1 MDLDCLVDALW
12 AHISASEAAMG
23 ALTHDCAISAPSLI
37 WWTSASVSLE
47 THAGSEVRKVK
58 QINNR
63 ANLAKNRLLIARWHH
78 DGERRSRKAL
88 TKFCSPI

>member
-1 MDLDCLVDALW
+1 SGPTHRANSQFDPVQLTGSPLDLDCLVDALW

-63 ANLAKNRLLIARWHH
+63 ANHAKNRLRIA
-78 DGERRSRKAL
+78 G
-88 TKFCSPI
+88 